1 MISMMALSIRPA
13 WAWAIIHGGKDV
25 ENRSTR
31 TSFRGRFLVH
41 ASLALKLSDFERAT
55 QALRAAGER
64 SILPREDEFAVGGF
78 IGSVELADVAE
89 QCDSPWFA
97 SGCIAWILRNP
108 RPMEF
113 LPYRGRR
120 SWFHVPDDLI
130 PVSHRT

>member
-1 MISMMALSIRPA
+1 MMALSIRPA

-97 SGCIAWILRNP
+97 PGLHCLDTRGT
-108 RPMEF
+108 
-113 LPYRGRR
+113 RGRW
-120 SWFHVPDDLI
+120 SSCPTEAGATGFTCPMI
-130 PVSHRT
+130 SSP